1 MPVDTNLNPYGV
13 WVKGASNRLSRS
25 PHENTNRGGG
35 SNSRRLSSSSP
46 QPSLYGALPYVYSNP
61 LPIPDRVTNTN
72 TSVTPAPQPGNL
84 TTFCLTSPSPYAHT
98 TSVLNVLN
106 CSVLDARNSHVH
118 YTISTDNSLAGY
130 TVFKSALEKI
140 SVGLIE
146 WGKGKTSV
154 EVRGAVPKQETKAW
168 LRVSRDQTY
177 RTMTVRGFQY
187 VWSPDNQYINLSS
200 AASPTPTFLGRIS
213 RGDET
218 VVIELTPDAV
228 QLGLQDASIVAAVL
242 LLCGQR
248 ID

>member
-13 WVKGASNRLSRS
+13 WVKGASKRPSRS
-25 PHENTNRGGG
+25 SHENANRGGG
-35 SNSRRLSSSSP
+35 SSSRSPSSSSL
-46 QPSLYGALPYVYSNP
+46 QPSLYGALPYVYPNP
-61 LPIPDRVTNTN
+61 LPIPGQITNTN
-72 TSVTPAPQPGNL
+72 PTPIPNPQPGNL
-84 TTFCLTSPSPYAHT
+84 TTFYLTSPNPYAHT
-98 TSVLNVLN
+98 ASVLNVLN
-106 CSVLDARNSHVH
+106 CSVLDAHNSHVH

-130 TVFKSALEKI
+130 TVFKNALEKR

-187 VWSPDNQYINLSS
+187 IWSPDNQYINLSS
-200 AASPTPTFLGRIS
+200 AATPTPAFLGRIS
-213 RGDET
+213 RGDGT
-218 VVIELTPDAV
+218 VMIELTPDAV
-228 QLGLQDASIVAAVL
+228 QLGLQDAFIVAAVL
-242 LLCGQR
+242 LLCGQ